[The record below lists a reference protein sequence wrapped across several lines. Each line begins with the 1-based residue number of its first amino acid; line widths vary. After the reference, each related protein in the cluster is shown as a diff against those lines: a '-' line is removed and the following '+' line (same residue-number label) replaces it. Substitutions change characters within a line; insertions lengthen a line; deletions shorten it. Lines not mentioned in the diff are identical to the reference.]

1 METIDS
7 RKRAVYWIHTFVY
20 FLITFCFG
28 YLPFHALTPFG
39 MTIVGIFIGLLYGW
53 TFIGFVW
60 PSMMSIFALG
70 LCGYFKTPQAAFA
83 NAFSNHLVIFMLLVL
98 VFTAYCEK
106 SGHQQEI
113 VLLVSKPERAGG
125 EAVVLHLYGPAGNLR
140 SELPRGR
147 KRSRLSRM
155 EPDVQ
160 CIR

>member
-7 RKRAVYWIHTFVY
+7 RKSAVYWIHTFVY

-39 MTIVGIFIGLLYGW
+39 MTIVGIFVGLLYGW

-83 NAFSNHLVIFMLLVL
+83 SAFSNHLVIFMLLVL

-106 SGHQQEI
+106 SGI
-113 VLLVSKPERAGG
+113 NKKLSCWF
-125 EAVVLHLYGPAGNLR
+125 
-140 SELPRGR
+140 
-147 KRSRLSRM
+147 LSR
-155 EPDVQ
+155 
-160 CIR
+160 

>member
-60 PSMMSIFALG
+60 RQVCI
-70 LCGYFKTPQAAFA
+70 Y
-83 NAFSNHLVIFMLLVL
+83 VIFPKARLPK
-98 VFTAYCEK
+98 C
-106 SGHQQEI
+106 
-113 VLLVSKPERAGG
+113 
-125 EAVVLHLYGPAGNLR
+125 LYYA
-140 SELPRGR
+140 S
-147 KRSRLSRM
+147 
-155 EPDVQ
+155 
-160 CIR
+160 

>member
-7 RKRAVYWIHTFVY
+7 RNRAVYWIHTFVY
-20 FLITFCFG
+20 FLITFCFC

-98 VFTAYCEK
+98 V
-106 SGHQQEI
+106 
-113 VLLVSKPERAGG
+113 
-125 EAVVLHLYGPAGNLR
+125 VLHLYGPAGNLR